1 MNSDL
6 KDNNLNN
13 NNNDAINMFNV
24 YMFNVHM
31 FNVHMFNVYTIFNSS
46 EIIISGMIMYRHIL
60 LRLKIKSVDSV
71 KFCTK
76 LQSELYELNL
86 LTLVRFS

>member
-24 YMFNVHM
+24 HV
-31 FNVHMFNVYTIFNSS
+31 ILNSFK
-46 EIIISGMIMYRHIL
+46 IIISDMIMYKHIL
-60 LRLKIKSVDSV
+60 LRLRIESVNFIKL
-71 KFCTK
+71 CIK
-76 LQSELYELNL
+76 L
-86 LTLVRFS
+86 

>member
-24 YMFNVHM
+24 HA
-31 FNVHMFNVYTIFNSS
+31 ILNSS
-46 EIIISGMIMYRHIL
+46 EIIISDMIMYKHIL
-60 LRLKIKSVDSV
+60 LRLKIESINSV
-71 KFCTK
+71 KLCIK
-76 LQSELYELNL
+76 L
-86 LTLVRFS
+86 

>member
-24 YMFNVHM
+24 HV
-31 FNVHMFNVYTIFNSS
+31 ILNSFK
-46 EIIISGMIMYRHIL
+46 IIISDIIMYKHIL
-60 LRLKIKSVDSV
+60 LRLKIKFINFI
-71 KFCTK
+71 KFCIK
-76 LQSELYELNL
+76 L
-86 LTLVRFS
+86 

>member
-24 YMFNVHM
+24 HI
-31 FNVHMFNVYTIFNSS
+31 FNVYIILNSFK
-46 EIIISGMIMYRHIL
+46 IIISDMIMYKHIL
-60 LRLKIKSVDSV
+60 LRLKIESVNSV
-71 KFCTK
+71 KLYIK
-76 LQSELYELNL
+76 LQSKLYELNL
-86 LTLVRFS
+86 LTLT

>member
-6 KDNNLNN
+6 KDNNLDN

-24 YMFNVHM
+24 H
-31 FNVHMFNVYTIFNSS
+31 TILNSS
-46 EIIISGMIMYRHIL
+46 EIIISDMIMYRHIL

-71 KFCTK
+71 KLCIK
-76 LQSELYELNL
+76 L
-86 LTLVRFS
+86 